1 MPVIFP
7 YKHIKTCGYFLI
19 LVCKVCLHY
28 ASVTLCRSGTIR
40 FGLCLLKS
48 MNSVFQATDTVE
60 LCGLT
65 IKQEILDPM
74 SLFSQ
79 NDRIQHFMPVSLYKI

>member
-1 MPVIFP
+1 
-7 YKHIKTCGYFLI
+7 
-19 LVCKVCLHY
+19 
-28 ASVTLCRSGTIR
+28 
-40 FGLCLLKS
+40 

-79 NDRIQHFMPVSLYKI
+79 NDRIQHFMPVSLYKIEFCGVQKKKGKLVFSKRGVFQACHILLSVAQKRIK